1 MGVQR
6 RRRGVA
12 LQEVDR
18 GQEDEQQA
26 RDQRSDEDPVRRQ
39 PAGGEHASGGDQ
51 HGRPEQDDDHH
62 GRVEA
67 AVRQARREHV
77 RQGARDVGEQR
88 RVVEGRLGELTP
100 NRDEAHPGRDPLRHP
115 VVDAARPARGE
126 LGRHERRR
134 QQERDRGQDVERH
147 RGETEDGR
155 RGRGAEIAYR
165 PQGQHRHRQP
175 AERRLRP
182 GRRTNPMLGR
192 RRIRQH
198 GSKCHL
204 CRGRLTC
211 ATAPGETVSGRP
223 APQCQRA
230 ERQRSEAGGGD
241 RHHVQQERQSK
252 RRRVDRTRQR
262 VVGVGERQRP

>member
-1 MGVQR
+1 MGVER

-18 GQEDEQQA
+18 GQDDEQQPW
-26 RDQRSDEDPVRRQ
+26 DQRSDEDPVRRQ
-39 PAGGEHASGGDQ
+39 PAGGEHASCGDQ

-77 RQGARDVGEQR
+77 RQCAGDVGEQR

-147 RGETEDGR
+147 RGEPEDGR
-155 RGRGAEIAYR
+155 RGRGAQIAYR

-175 AERRLRP
+175 CKCRLRP
-182 GRRTNPMLGR
+182 AGVRTRRLGGGVSGSTGLSVTLSRTPHLRDSSRGASLRPSCAAMSGRRAPTQRGR
-192 RRIRQH
+192 RRR
-198 GSKCHL
+198 SPP
-204 CRGRLTC
+204 RP
-211 ATAPGETVSGRP
+211 ATAPVQAAPGRSHAP
-223 APQCQRA
+223 A
-230 ERQRSEAGGGD
+230 
-241 RHHVQQERQSK
+241 
-252 RRRVDRTRQR
+252 RRRRR
-262 VVGVGERQRP
+262 